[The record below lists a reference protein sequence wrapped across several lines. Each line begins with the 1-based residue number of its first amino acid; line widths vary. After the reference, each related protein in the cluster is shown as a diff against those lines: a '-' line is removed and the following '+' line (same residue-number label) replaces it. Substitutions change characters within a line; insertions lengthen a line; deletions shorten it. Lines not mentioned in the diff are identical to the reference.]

1 MARQIVALLLA
12 TLIVACAAAASACEN
27 EVVELTPLTFQS
39 LVGGEKPAMVMF
51 YAPWCGHCKALKPDW
66 EKLGES
72 SDCNNV
78 MIGRLDCDNEA
89 NLELCSEY
97 EIQGYPTVKGFPAN
111 DDFGED
117 YGAPRMHA
125 LARRGTRAAVD

>member
-1 MARQIVALLLA
+1 
-12 TLIVACAAAASACEN
+12 
-27 EVVELTPLTFQS
+27 
-39 LVGGEKPAMVMF
+39 
-51 YAPWCGHCKALKPDW
+51 
-66 EKLGES
+66 
-72 SDCNNV
+72 

-89 NLELCSEY
+89 YLELCSEY